1 MSPPSG
7 SAVTLCPSTLEHVHI
22 QLSPPLSLKHP
33 PPPPPT
39 SGSFPPVCVG
49 SLFFLAGG
57 DGDQLLG
64 GLGDVVGALDDLL
77 GEQLVVHGGGPGLR
91 GHRLTTLHLQPG
103 SAGGQEAERAVDGV
117 QSRPLQTDGAHRD
130 RGQEAGYLKKYR
142 REEKLTLGKRDAISE
157 TAEWIFSEHGTKLEN
172 HRTGSFMYSV

>member
-1 MSPPSG
+1 MSTSSCPP
-7 SAVTLCPSTLEHVHI
+7 V
-22 QLSPPLSLKHP
+22 PPLSLKDP
-33 PPPPPT
+33 PVPT

-117 QSRPLQTDGAHRD
+117 QSRPLQTDGAHCD
-130 RGQEAGYLKKYR
+130 RGQEDGLKKKKDVR
-142 REEKLTLGKRDAISE
+142 RNLLWGRETPSQRPPSGSSQSTERSWRTTEQEASCILYDAAGL
-157 TAEWIFSEHGTKLEN
+157 AE
-172 HRTGSFMYSV
+172 R